1 MYEREEE
8 NFSWHDTEE
17 LGAIAWQASSDMEL
31 SEKSGHNITSIT
43 LNQMSQK
50 SSNIQCD
57 VRNINLFVCC
67 CLQNTSL

>member
-43 LNQMSQK
+43 LN
-50 SSNIQCD
+50 
-57 VRNINLFVCC
+57 
-67 CLQNTSL
+67 